1 MSDRVHFLTQKT
13 IDKEEIIHVLKQQ
26 NFSLKPEDDAI
37 LKKIITNFEN
47 NDFSLLTPQ
56 EIQFLN
62 NNPTNMWSE
71 YLVFRHKFKEY
82 PKHYTTSNFPI
93 YLLIEPMSACNLRC
107 VMCFQIDKTF
117 SGDQN
122 FMGMMDFELFKKIV
136 DEAYEKG
143 TRAITIASRGE
154 PTMHPKLGEML
165 EYCSGKFFEL
175 KINTNA
181 TRLPEKLIHQI
192 LKSGITDMV
201 FSVDSYTKENYESIR
216 VGGIFEEVFNNI
228 KKFKEI
234 QNRDYPKSKCAT
246 RVSGV
251 KVDESQ
257 DENKFREFWE
267 KYVDHVVMINMVYRW
282 DTYHNPKDIMAQ
294 EPCRALWERMYVW
307 YDGKCNPCDADYKS
321 ELCVGSI
328 KDSTIE
334 EIWNGEKYMQIRD
347 AHLNNKRDSYFPC
360 DRCPLG
366 A

>member
-1 MSDRVHFLTQKT
+1 MRTEQILT
-13 IDKEEIIHVLKQQ
+13 
-26 NFSLKPEDDAI
+26 
-37 LKKIITNFEN
+37 
-47 NDFSLLTPQ
+47 
-56 EIQFLN
+56 
-62 NNPTNMWSE
+62 
-71 YLVFRHKFKEY
+71 R
-82 PKHYTTSNFPI
+82 
-93 YLLIEPMSACNLRC
+93 
-107 VMCFQIDKTF
+107 
-117 SGDQN
+117 
-122 FMGMMDFELFKKIV
+122 
-136 DEAYEKG
+136 
-143 TRAITIASRGE
+143 
-154 PTMHPKLGEML
+154 
-165 EYCSGKFFEL
+165 L
-175 KINTNA
+175 KI
-181 TRLPEKLIHQI
+181 
-192 LKSGITDMV
+192 
-201 FSVDSYTKENYESIR
+201 DSYTKENYESIR

-334 EIWNGEKYMQIRD
+334 EIWNGEKYRQIRD